1 MSSIIGID
9 IGDMYTKAATL
20 ENGVIE
26 NLLFNQ
32 NNRMN
37 QSYITFKD
45 NGKRLIGSESYNIFK
60 NNMDNTIYG
69 FNNLIHNIFLD
80 NDQEGYQEFTNKNS
94 DDNSFIPVKKIG
106 DKYYYLHYIFLAYL
120 ELSIKSLG
128 KSKECEFIFSLPG
141 YFNICDLKF
150 LSDTLNLKNY
160 NYQLISQEY
169 AISLDYGFY
178 KSYKNQFLHEKN
190 VLFVNIG
197 HNSSQLFIT
206 NFSNQGMKII
216 NTNELNL
223 GGNHFTNRLY
233 DYINSVIFKK
243 YDFNTNNYPKKKFMV
258 LKECERVKKQL
269 STLNSVNFFID
280 CLTDEITINEVITRE
295 LFNKLTE
302 NLILEILNSL
312 NQTLEIADLSLIDS
326 VELLGGG
333 MRIPKIKESIY
344 ERIHKDLSFTLNAE
358 ESVSKGCVIYGAIN
372 SPLVKNAN
380 YKIEKY
386 FSEPIQMILSHY
398 NKSITVLEKGF
409 NFLPLERTITI
420 PFNQSFNIKFESS
433 LQDFMANYQVDIL
446 MNENNSIND
455 KLEIIIRFD
464 LDNQIQIVDY
474 NVRDKSDIN
483 IKQIYQS
490 YLNESDKK
498 EIIDTLNNSNILE
511 NKIDFFYESVNILE
525 NIFYNDEL
533 NIDNLTSEE
542 NLEFNKMKE
551 FIKNNIV
558 EEEADFNKYDEIINF
573 TKKVKLKLKAK
584 SNEF

>member
-20 ENGVIE
+20 DNGVIE

-32 NNRMN
+32 SNRMN
-37 QSYITFKD
+37 HSYITFKD
-45 NGKRLIGSESYNIFK
+45 KGKRLIGSESYNIFK
-60 NNMDNTIYG
+60 NNMDNTICS

-80 NDQEGYQEFTNKNS
+80 NDQEGYQGFNNKNS

-106 DKYYYLHYIFLAYL
+106 DKYYHLQYIFLAYL
-120 ELSIKSLG
+120 ELTIKSLN
-128 KSKECEFIFSLPG
+128 KSRDCEFILSLPG

-150 LSDTLNLKNY
+150 LSDSLSLRNY

-178 KSYKNQFLHEKN
+178 KSYKNQFLQEKN

-197 HNSSQLFIT
+197 YNSSQLFIT
-206 NFSNQGMKII
+206 NFNNQGMKII

-233 DYINSVIFKK
+233 DYISSLIFKK
-243 YDFNTNNYPKKKFMV
+243 YDFNTNNHPKKKIMV

-269 STLNSVNFFID
+269 STLNSVNFIVD

-312 NQTLEIADLSLIDS
+312 NQVLEIADLNLIDS

-333 MRIPKIKESIY
+333 MRIPKIKESIT

-380 YKIEKY
+380 YQIEKY
-386 FSEPIQMILSHY
+386 FYEPIEMFLSHY
-398 NKSITVLEKGF
+398 NKKIIVLEKGF
-409 NFLPLERTITI
+409 NALPLERTITI
-420 PFNQSFNIKFESS
+420 PFNEEFNIKFQSG
-433 LQDFMANYQVDIL
+433 LQDFMANYNVNISTSESKD
-446 MNENNSIND
+446 D
-455 KLEIIIRFD
+455 KVEIVIRFD
-464 LDNQIQIVDY
+464 LNNQIEIIDY
-474 NVRDKSDIN
+474 NVIGKTKIDIV
-483 IKQIYQS
+483 QLYQS
-490 YLNESDKK
+490 YLDELDKK
-498 EIIDTLNNSNILE
+498 EILDNLKNSDILE
-511 NKIDFFYESVNILE
+511 NKINFFYEAVNVLE
-525 NIFYNDEL
+525 SIFYNNEL
-533 NIDNLTSEE
+533 DIDDLTPEE
-542 NLEFNKMKE
+542 ILDFNKIKE

-558 EEEADFNKYDEIINF
+558 DEEPDFNRYDEIINF
-573 TKKVKLKLKAK
+573 TDQVKLKLNSKNVNLQ
-584 SNEF
+584 S